1 MDKKNNKQIEQP
13 IIELVNIVKE
23 FDDKLVLDDVNLTIK
38 KGEFITLLGPSGSGK
53 TTILRIIGGF
63 EWVTRGEVKFNG
75 KDIKDLSPHKR
86 DVSTIFQDYA
96 LFPHLNVENNIKYGL
111 RLKRIPLEN
120 IPKKFYSNLA
130 AKQKIWNKKASQEM
144 KKLDMQI
151 LTLSKKKNFQKVNVK
166 NIKV

>member
-63 EWVTRGEVKFNG
+63 E
-75 KDIKDLSPHKR
+75 
-86 DVSTIFQDYA
+86 
-96 LFPHLNVENNIKYGL
+96 
-111 RLKRIPLEN
+111 
-120 IPKKFYSNLA
+120 
-130 AKQKIWNKKASQEM
+130 
-144 KKLDMQI
+144 
-151 LTLSKKKNFQKVNVK
+151 
-166 NIKV
+166 

>member
-1 MDKKNNKQIEQP
+1 MEIKKNVKKEEQP
-13 IIELVNIVKE
+13 IIDLVNVVKE
-23 FDDKLVLDDVNLTIK
+23 FEDKRVLDDVNLSIK

-111 RLKRIPLEN
+111 ALKRLPREDV
-120 IPKKFYSNLA
+120 PKLCEE
-130 AKQKIWNKKASQEM
+130 KKRLL
-144 KKLDMQI
+144 KWKD
-151 LTLSKKKNFQKVNVK
+151 
-166 NIKV
+166 

>member
-23 FDDKLVLDDVNLTIK
+23 FDDKLVLDDVNLNIK

-75 KDIKDLSPHKR
+75 KDIKDSIR
-86 DVSTIFQDYA
+86 
-96 LFPHLNVENNIKYGL
+96 KY
-111 RLKRIPLEN
+111 
-120 IPKKFYSNLA
+120 S
-130 AKQKIWNKKASQEM
+130 
-144 KKLDMQI
+144 
-151 LTLSKKKNFQKVNVK
+151 
-166 NIKV
+166 